1 MTLTLRPE
9 FEQALSEEA
18 MRRGTTPDKLAEQ
31 AVEEKYGRL
40 LETPQERRERIH
52 AMMGSSRHLG
62 PSRILED
69 RAEEVER
76 EERQRQA

>member
-1 MTLTLRPE
+1 MTLTLSPE
-9 FEQALSEEA
+9 IEQVLTVAAAKLGE
-18 MRRGTTPDKLAEQ
+18 TPGKLAEL

-40 LETPQERRERIH
+40 LETLEERRERIH
-52 AMMGSSRHLG
+52 ALMGSSRHLG

-76 EERQRQA
+76 EERLRQA